1 LCGKEPQKWSV
12 AEKGVKRQK
21 DFVNGKRRFIRTFI
35 VVTKEKQGGSYVEI
49 FPHNFLFILLSISNL
64 FSN

>member
-21 DFVNGKRRFIRTFI
+21 DFVNGK
-35 VVTKEKQGGSYVEI
+35 KKGYK
-49 FPHNFLFILLSISNL
+49 NFYSCYKGKTRGVIC
-64 FSN
+64 